1 MDPAHIMETANQL
14 RGLGVQNK
22 LGGQVLP
29 VPTCPHIRPEV
40 VSETWRS
47 CSKERPK
54 AARNPALGADYVIDG
69 IRAHPP
75 GTMSESI
82 VDARDPRE
90 IIGVSSRMDARFIC
104 RK

>member
-14 RGLGVQNK
+14 RGYGVQNK

-29 VPTCPHIRPEV
+29 HPTCPHIRPEV
-40 VSETWRS
+40 VSETWIS
-47 CSKERPK
+47 CGKERPR
-54 AARNPALGADYVIDG
+54 ASRNPALGADYIIDG
-69 IRAHPP
+69 IRAPPP
-75 GTMSESI
+75 GTLSESI
-82 VDARDPRE
+82 VDARDPKE